1 MTFKTLL
8 FSLLFTITLTS
19 VFAQSNPDYYISKT
33 INYSFDDATDRV
45 KEALKEQDFGIITEI
60 NMVEKL
66 KESIANVEIKPY
78 KILGAC
84 NPEFAYQT
92 LLVEENIGLFLPCKI
107 LVKQVDENT
116 TEVVM
121 VNPSV
126 LMQMLGNEKLTKVAD
141 EVTNRFKKAMESL

>member
-8 FSLLFTITLTS
+8 FSLLFTITVTS
-19 VFAQSNPDYYISKT
+19 VFAQSNPDYYISKI

-107 LVKQVDENT
+107 LVKQVDKNT

>member
-60 NMVEKL
+60 NMVENL
-66 KESIANVEIKPY
+66 KKV
-78 KILGAC
+78 
-84 NPEFAYQT
+84 
-92 LLVEENIGLFLPCKI
+92 LL
-107 LVKQVDENT
+107 
-116 TEVVM
+116 
-121 VNPSV
+121 
-126 LMQMLGNEKLTKVAD
+126 MLK
-141 EVTNRFKKAMESL
+141 

>member
-1 MTFKTLL
+1 
-8 FSLLFTITLTS
+8 
-19 VFAQSNPDYYISKT
+19 
-33 INYSFDDATDRV
+33 
-45 KEALKEQDFGIITEI
+45 
-60 NMVEKL
+60 
-66 KESIANVEIKPY
+66 
-78 KILGAC
+78 
-84 NPEFAYQT
+84 